1 MFVAF
6 TLYGMKLY
14 VLVVFLSLRMVL
26 VIVVVANPKEFS
38 VEPGMCLPVANR
50 GTSQGVEGQGPSTAG
65 LPGPG

>member
-38 VEPGMCLPVANR
+38 VESGMCLPVAN
-50 GTSQGVEGQGPSTAG
+50 
-65 LPGPG
+65 

>member
-14 VLVVFLSLRMVL
+14 VLVVFLGLRMIL
-26 VIVVVANPKEFS
+26 MIVVVANLKEFS
-38 VEPGMCLPVANR
+38 VESGMCLPVANQ
-50 GTSQGVEGQGPSTAG
+50 GASQGVEGQGPSTAG